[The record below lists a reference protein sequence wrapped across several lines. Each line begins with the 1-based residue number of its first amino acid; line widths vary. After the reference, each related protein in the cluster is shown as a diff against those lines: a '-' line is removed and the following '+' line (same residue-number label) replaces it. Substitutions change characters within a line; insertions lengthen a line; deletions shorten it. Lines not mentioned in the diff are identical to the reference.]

1 MATVLWH
8 VTRSLDRIHLK
19 PIGVSRAG
27 QVTNLRVAVLA

>member
-1 MATVLWH
+1 MACDDVA
-8 VTRSLDRIHLK
+8 LK